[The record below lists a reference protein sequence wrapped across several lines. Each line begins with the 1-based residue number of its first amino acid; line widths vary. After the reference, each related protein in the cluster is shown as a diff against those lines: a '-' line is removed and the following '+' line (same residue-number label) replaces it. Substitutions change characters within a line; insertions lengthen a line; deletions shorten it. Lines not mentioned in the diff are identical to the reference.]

1 VKADSRLPASCFKVA
16 FQLAQKTN
24 TAELEKF
31 GTLVT
36 WQSIPTMADAI
47 QMSERTVR
55 DMVSRLQAAG
65 HLEIESG
72 HGPGNS
78 NRYTLKYRQPAA
90 AFNEANTGSGLPHS
104 DEQMRQ
110 LSVRIAA
117 VERTNSGSRLPPNY
131 SISNS
136 IISARAREEHRES
149 ESASCGPRSLEGL
162 GPLGPL
168 EAELRRRLGENF
180 KWFAMAKLVE
190 RTADTVT
197 LSVLTASQRDAIRKH
212 CESDILTAAGASR
225 LEFIVEIAADP
236 PKARRRP

>member
-1 VKADSRLPASCFKVA
+1 MKTASQTFGWLNAVKVDGHLPASCFKVA
-16 FQLAQKTN
+16 FQLAQRTN

-65 HLEIESG
+65 HLEIERG

-78 NRYTLKYRQPAA
+78 NRYTLRYRQPAA
-90 AFNEANTGSGLPHS
+90 AFSEANTGSGLPHS

-131 SISNS
+131 SRSNS
-136 IISARAREEHRES
+136 IISARARE
-149 ESASCGPRSLEGL
+149 PRRAEDAL
-162 GPLGPL
+162 GPLG
-168 EAELRRRLGENF
+168 AELRKRIGDDNF
-180 KWFAMAKLVE
+180 EAWFANGDAEIVSQ
-190 RTADTVT
+190 TAGHGHAGGAEQ
-197 LSVLTASQRDAIRKH
+197 VLRRAN
-212 CESDILTAAGASR
+212 
-225 LEFIVEIAADP
+225 
-236 PKARRRP
+236 PKPF

>member
-1 VKADSRLPASCFKVA
+1 MKTAPQIFGWLNTVKVDGHLPASCFKVA

-24 TAELEKF
+24 TAELEKS

-55 DMVSRLQAAG
+55 DMVSRLQAAC
-65 HLEIESG
+65 HLDIETG

-110 LSVRIAA
+110 SDVSIAA
-117 VERTNSGSRLPPNY
+117 VQRMNSGSRLPPNY

-136 IISARAREEHRES
+136 IISARE
-149 ESASCGPRSLEGL
+149 PRCVEDAL
-162 GPLGPL
+162 GPLG
-168 EAELRRRLGENF
+168 
-180 KWFAMAKLVE
+180 AKLC
-190 RTADTVT
+190 
-197 LSVLTASQRDAIRKH
+197 QRIGPTKYEAWFD
-212 CESDILTAAGASR
+212 
-225 LEFIVEIAADP
+225 
-236 PKARRRP
+236 KARPNSWTGPPTP